1 MYCKLKAIFKSGMG
15 ELETPSHCL
24 AKIQDKTKIITLE
37 QMKRKKKKGFKGH
50 IFILKSNNPIMY

>member
-1 MYCKLKAIFKSGMG
+1 VG

-37 QMKRKKKKGFKGH
+37 QKKKEKKKGLKGH
-50 IFILKSNNPIMY
+50 IVSLKSDNPFVY

>member
-15 ELETPSHCL
+15 ELERGSHCL

-37 QMKRKKKKGFKGH
+37 QMKRKKKKGFKG
-50 IFILKSNNPIMY
+50 IYSF